1 MTKVYYVRH
10 AEPNYRNHD
19 DRTRELTEKGLSD
32 RKKVTAFLWDKEI
45 TVAVSSPFKRALDTI
60 KDFADLSGLEIEVI
74 EDFRERKID
83 SEWVEDF
90 TAFSQKQWSDFSYKL
105 SDGEC
110 LQEVQDRNVTALKR
124 LIEKHKGKNIV
135 LGGHG
140 TALCTI
146 LNYFDA
152 SFGYHDFL
160 EMKAKMPWIV
170 ELVFD
175 DELQYSR
182 VLKHEIMETE
192 SKEIF

>member
-60 KDFADLSGLEIEVI
+60 KDFADLSGLEIELI

-110 LQEVQDRNVTALKR
+110 LQEVQDRNVAALKR

-152 SFGYHDFL
+152 SFGYQDFL

-175 DELQYSR
+175 DELQYSG

-192 SKEIF
+192 G

>member
-32 RKKVTAFLWDKEI
+32 RKKVTAFLWDKGI
-45 TVAVSSPFKRALDTI
+45 TVVASSPFKRALDTM
-60 KDFADLSGLEIEVI
+60 KDFADLSGLEIELI
-74 EDFRERKID
+74 EDFRERKIGV
-83 SEWVEDF
+83 WVEDF
-90 TAFSQKQWSDFSYKL
+90 TAFSQKQWLDFSYKL

-124 LIEKHKGKNIV
+124 LIEKYKGKNIV

-152 SFGYHDFL
+152 SFGYQDFL

-175 DELQYSR
+175 EKLHCCGIY
-182 VLKHEIMETE
+182 KHEILEMKAG
-192 SKEIF
+192 SN